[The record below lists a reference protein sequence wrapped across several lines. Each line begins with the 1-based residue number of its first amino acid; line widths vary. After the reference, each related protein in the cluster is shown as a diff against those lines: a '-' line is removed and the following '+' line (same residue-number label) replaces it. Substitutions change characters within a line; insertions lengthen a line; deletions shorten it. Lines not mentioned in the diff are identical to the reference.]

1 MEESK
6 NSIEN
11 ISERTRKKIADEE
24 FRDII
29 KIVNGNRKTLS
40 ELAKH

>member
-11 ISERTRKKIADEE
+11 ISERTRKKIAGEE

-29 KIVNGNRKTLS
+29 KIVNGHRKTLS